1 MGIVAIPTGIISAG
15 FVDQYSRIKR
25 LSEYANETDIDFI
38 KVTLSKRDPWAG
50 QTIQSLGLPAGII
63 VAAIQR
69 ERQIIVPR
77 GDVELF
83 PDDTLVLGARSLGN
97 DRHID
102 LKEMVLRS
110 QNPWNGQRIRDLDIS
125 RQTIIVMVRR
135 KGSLLIPNGDLMLKE
150 GDSIIL
156 YSQSHIRDA
165 STIEI

>member
-1 MGIVAIPTGIISAG
+1 MVAIPTGIISAG

-25 LSEYANETDIDFI
+25 LSEYANETDIHFI
-38 KVTLSKRDPWAG
+38 KVSLSKNDSWSGR
-50 QTIQSLGLPAGII
+50 TIEELGLPSGII

-69 ERQIIVPR
+69 DGKIVVPR
-77 GDVELF
+77 GHVEVH
-83 PDDTLVLGARSLGN
+83 PGDTLVLGAKSLGN
-97 DRHID
+97 DKHID

-125 RQTIIVMVRR
+125 RQTILVMVRR
-135 KGSLLIPNGDLMLKE
+135 KGNVLIPNGDLVLKE

-156 YSQSHIRDA
+156 YSQNRLRDS